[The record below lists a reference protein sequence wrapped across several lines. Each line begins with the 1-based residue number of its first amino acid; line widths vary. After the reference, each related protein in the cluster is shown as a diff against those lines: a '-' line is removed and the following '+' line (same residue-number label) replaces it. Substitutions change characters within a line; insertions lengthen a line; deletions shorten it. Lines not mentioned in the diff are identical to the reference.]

1 MASQS
6 DLYGPLQIVYG
17 SIFKYFLTLFTC
29 GGTLGYLYKTKQST
43 KPKQPKIDPP
53 SLLKVQSELIMFIV
67 NKLVFTIS
75 FSIMTILSL
84 TLVRHIFPTNYGL
97 KPL

>member
-43 KPKQPKIDPP
+43 KPKQPKIDPQ
-53 SLLKVQSELIMFIV
+53 SFKVQSELIMFIA
-67 NKLVFTIS
+67 NKLVLTIS